1 MAGAPAHARRRIGR
15 FVPIAALLAT
25 MGFATL
31 EAARAEG
38 PLGGQLRVAEAVL
51 EPVPLQDLPGFAG
64 DDHGAAL
71 DAFRLSCGAIP
82 PPPGQPITATGN
94 PGDLAAACERAS
106 RTGRSE
112 ARAFFETA
120 FSAYRITRPAREK
133 PEERRNG
140 YLTAYFEPEL
150 TGSLTPG
157 EGYTAAV
164 LARPDDLITFEPGEI
179 RPGLDP
185 ALKAAR
191 RTETGF
197 EPYPDRAAIEDGV
210 LGPLA
215 RPLLW
220 LRDSVDLF
228 VLQLQGSGRVRLP
241 DGTSVHVLYDGKNGR
256 AFSSPVKK
264 IVTEGHLPLAGLSL
278 ARWTSWMRAN
288 PAEARRLLR
297 ANPSYVFFRLAPA
310 ADPALGP
317 PGAAGAPL
325 SSGRSLAVDSALW
338 RYGLPFWLEGRLTSD
353 SKAPGRLVIAQDTGS
368 AIVGPARGDF
378 YVGSGEVAGIAAG
391 HVRNAIG
398 FVVLLPKPA
407 VPRPAP
413 GAGAP

>member
-1 MAGAPAHARRRIGR
+1 MTGAKGRIASIALILVAG
-15 FVPIAALLAT
+15 
-25 MGFATL
+25 M
-31 EAARAEG
+31 ARAETAAG
-38 PLGGQLRVAEAVL
+38 PLRVAEAVL
-51 EPVPLQDLPGFAG
+51 EPIALQDLPGFAG

-71 DAFRLSCGAIP
+71 DAFRLSCVATP
-82 PPPGQPITATGN
+82 PPPGQPAGATGD
-94 PGDLAAACERAS
+94 PADLAAACAAADRTERS
-106 RTGRSE
+106 Q
-112 ARAFFETA
+112 ARAFFETR

-133 PEERRNG
+133 PEERRLG

-157 EGYTAAV
+157 PSYTAAV
-164 LARPDDLITFEPGEI
+164 LARPDDLVTFEPNEA

-191 RTETGF
+191 RTQTGF
-197 EPYPDRAAIEDGV
+197 EPYPDRAAIEDGE
-210 LGPLA
+210 LGARA
-215 RPLLW
+215 RPILW
-220 LRDSVDLF
+220 LRDSIDLF

-241 DGTSVHVLYDGKNGR
+241 DGNNVHVLYDGKNGR
-256 AFSSPVKK
+256 AFSSPVKR

-278 ARWTSWMRAN
+278 ARWTGWMRAN

-325 SSGRSLAVDSALW
+325 SPGRSLAVDSALW
-338 RYGLPFWLEGRLTSD
+338 RYGLPFWLEGRLTMD
-353 SKAPGRLVIAQDTGS
+353 SKAAGKLVVAQDTGS
-368 AIVGPARGDF
+368 AIVGPARGDY
-378 YVGSGEVAGIAAG
+378 YVGTGEAAGAAAG

-407 VPRPAP
+407 KTAQPAKHEKPAAHPMP
-413 GAGAP
+413 GAGVP